1 MGKQVKITVLRTE
14 YNQDLANQ
22 YAIPDLGMCPFHRAG
37 QVLYSDGV
45 NPPEGMCGVAWQ
57 AIAPMAHQLSEGKP
71 LQPSGTWLNDDSIGV
86 LAFCPDG
93 IRPVI
98 FLLEAEE

>member
-86 LAFCPDG
+86 LACPDG
-93 IRPVI
+93 IRRVI